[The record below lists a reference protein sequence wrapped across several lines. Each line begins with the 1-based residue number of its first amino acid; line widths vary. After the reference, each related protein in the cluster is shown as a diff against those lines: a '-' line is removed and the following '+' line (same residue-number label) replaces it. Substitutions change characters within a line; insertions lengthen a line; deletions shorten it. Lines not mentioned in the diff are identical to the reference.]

1 MLAAKEIPN
10 SSLAASNSIG
20 KPKLSRI
27 GVSLCCGLL
36 LFTAFHRFFKKKKE
50 KEDEKEGYS
59 GLEKEML
66 RRKLKARMMAKQDS
80 ILEVIQDSKEPE
92 LTRPELDKEAL
103 VNSIFK
109 LDQIQEIREMAR
121 RAREIESNG
130 DNEPDG
136 MDFDVSLP
144 QDDDNK
150 QQPYP
155 VTTPPIAKL
164 SVESRIQDSS
174 DVEGKESNLFD
185 NGVKLMIISSVKEA
199 KEYLHEKEKKQEP
212 EINNIHEV
220 SKMDSNDDV
229 FGNSTPESLKD
240 ALIDNA
246 DSKEESVKGSGEDL
260 GRADREKWIEENFH
274 EFEPLVEKI
283 RGGFRNN
290 YMVAREKVKQDMDLV
305 LELER
310 DDNESEFEWMKDEK
324 LREIVFQVRENELM
338 GRDPFYLMDAQ
349 DKALF
354 FKGLEE
360 KVEKE
365 NEKLAHLHEY
375 LHSNIENLDY
385 GADGISLYDSPEKI
399 IPRWKGPPPSTTMS
413 QEFLDNYLDQ
423 RKALFA
429 ETLGNLDLHSPNSSD
444 EKVASNKQTNEKVIN
459 KSSKT
464 VIEGSDGSVKPGKK
478 SGKEFWQHTKK
489 WSRGFLDSYNAE
501 NDPEAKAVM
510 KDIGKDL
517 DRWITEKEIQDAADI
532 MDKVPDKGKKLIA
545 ERINKLKKEME
556 LFGPEAV
563 VSKYSEYG
571 DEEIDYYW
579 WLDLPH
585 LLCIEIYIDERIGFY
600 SLEMA
605 SDLELD
611 PKPHHIIA
619 FEDVGNCKNLCYL
632 IQTHMEML
640 GNGNAFVVPQTPKD
654 TYREAKENGFNVTVI
669 RKGEL
674 KLDVDQTLEEVEEK
688 IVEIG
693 SKMYHNQIM
702 KSRNVN
708 IDSVMKGVFGLKKNT
723 NRRRLKRP
731 TK

>member
-1 MLAAKEIPN
+1 M
-10 SSLAASNSIG
+10 
-20 KPKLSRI
+20 
-27 GVSLCCGLL
+27 
-36 LFTAFHRFFKKKKE
+36 
-50 KEDEKEGYS
+50 
-59 GLEKEML
+59 
-66 RRKLKARMMAKQDS
+66 
-80 ILEVIQDSKEPE
+80 
-92 LTRPELDKEAL
+92 
-103 VNSIFK
+103 
-109 LDQIQEIREMAR
+109 
-121 RAREIESNG
+121 
-130 DNEPDG
+130 
-136 MDFDVSLP
+136 
-144 QDDDNK
+144 
-150 QQPYP
+150 
-155 VTTPPIAKL
+155 
-164 SVESRIQDSS
+164 
-174 DVEGKESNLFD
+174 EGKESNLFD
-185 NGVKLMIISSVKEA
+185 NGVKLRIISSVKEA
-199 KEYLHEKEKKQEP
+199 KAYLHEKEKKQEP
-212 EINNIHEV
+212 EINNLHQV
-220 SKMDSNDDV
+220 PKMDSNGDV
-229 FGNSTPESLKD
+229 FANSTSESLKD
-240 ALIDNA
+240 TTTSLEGDGDALINDS
-246 DSKEESVKGSGEDL
+246 DSKGESVKGSGGDL
-260 GRADREKWIEENFH
+260 GRADRDKWIEENFH

-385 GADGISLYDSPEKI
+385 GADGISLYDSPDKI
-399 IPRWKGPPPSTTMS
+399 IPRWKGPPPTTTTS

-429 ETLGNLDLHSPNSSD
+429 ETLGNLDLHSQNNTN
-444 EKVASNKQTNEKVIN
+444 EKVANSQTNEKVVN

-489 WSRGFLDSYNAE
+489 WSRGFIDSYNAE
-501 NDPEAKAVM
+501 NDPETKALM

-517 DRWITEKEIQDAADI
+517 DRWITEKEIQETADI
-532 MDKVPDKGKKLIA
+532 MDKVPDKGKKFIA
-545 ERINKLKKEME
+545 ERINKLKREME

-563 VSKYSEYG
+563 VSKYSEYE
-571 DEEIDYYW
+571 DEKEIDYYW

-619 FEDVGNCKNLCYL
+619 FEDVGDCKNLCYL

-688 IVEIG
+688 IVDIG
-693 SKMYHNQIM
+693 SKMYHDQIM

-708 IDSVMKGVFGLKKNT
+708 IDSVMKGVFGPKKNT